1 MPSRMKAVCV
11 SFAPLGL
18 ELHAPSSKLQ
28 AARSKLQVPSRKLQA
43 ASSKFQASGSKLQ
56 APGSTLQAAG
66 SKPKALGFRLS
77 APGFLRV
84 GVVLTVLLITTL
96 PLLSQTT
103 SGRIIGNV
111 HDQSGAAVAGAT
123 VTVTDVQRGTVRAVT
138 TDDSGGYVVSNL
150 QPGTYSVRAEAKGF
164 KTVERRDILIEVAT
178 DVPVEMSLPPG
189 DVKETVVVTSEVP
202 LVNTTSSVLGGTLS
216 NKEMNDL
223 PLNGRN
229 YENLLQLRPGVIRYP
244 GGGFSTTSSNGLRA
258 EDNAY
263 FIEGLFNSEPYSG
276 QAIVNGAG
284 IAGDSATILPIDA
297 IQEFNVQQNPPA
309 EYGWK
314 PGSVVNVGLKS
325 GTNSIHGTAFAFG
338 RDGVMDARNFFNT
351 VPNPKLPRTLEQF
364 GGSIGGPIV
373 KDKLFFFGAYEGQL
387 YDVGNSF
394 GGVLSP
400 SMVSMPTNGTCL
412 FLATG
417 DCADSIPDAIA
428 DLTSAGAIA
437 QGITISNASQLIS
450 GCSVSGGSV
459 TCNGSGFPTNNAP
472 STAITNGFP
481 NEVTVHNG
489 VGKVDVNLNA
499 NNRINGMYFF
509 GNNTG
514 TVEDFPEL
522 QSRWRSDIHTRAQVA
537 GGSWIW
543 TPSAR
548 WVNELRA
555 GYNRLYQ
562 PTLPGDLSTLAS
574 AYGLDTGVSGPNTG
588 GLPRISFGPTF
599 TGLGGF
605 KWPKFQ
611 GPDSITQVT
620 DQIAYTAGKH
630 AIKFGG
636 ELHHNVV
643 TNAAFGNA
651 RGTIK
656 FLGGTYT
663 NPAIP
668 GSATTT
674 LEDFFAGAPTVASV
688 EVGNPTLHLHNWAYS
703 LFAQDDWRVGRN
715 FTVNAGLRYE
725 YSSVLQEDHN
735 LLGNFDPVLGLR
747 QVNVGPHPL
756 STVYNPDHSNIGPRV
771 GFAWDIFGQG
781 QTVLRAGGGLT
792 YETVNWQS
800 FIAFNNAFGLGSVPT
815 GAIIDAAGNTS
826 GGTITT
832 ANITVGPSVP
842 WDNGPVY
849 GNLSTINCFNSPCPI
864 MTVSPNL
871 STPYVWTWTVSFQHS
886 FTPNLTLEM
895 AYVGNH
901 GENLTGIRDINQPPV
916 GSGWPGGPG
925 GALTLCLASAPTYS
939 NCAPD
944 GNAEAAAQPY
954 ATKFPYLANIFQMA
968 NVYRSNYNGL
978 QVTLNSRNY
987 HGLSMVAGY
996 TFSHALDD
1004 VGANWDFGYG
1014 SGLPQNAYNP
1024 AAEYGNSDFD
1034 VRHRFT
1040 LSLTYAIPGKKG
1052 YAQALEGWE
1061 LNSIVTLQSAQPWGP
1076 MDEGTDA
1083 AGIGPLPVSPPAN
1096 SPIRWNFF
1104 GNPKDFKPSA
1114 SGIPYFTAAGGLPA
1128 ACLSNALALDGG
1140 TPGAAT
1146 AAVNLF
1152 GCYAEG
1158 SSVMIPPALGQF
1170 GNMGRNTFS
1179 DLGFRNW
1186 DFSVAKNWHFAERLR
1201 AQFRAEFFNILNH
1214 PNLANPYGG
1223 QNGFGF
1229 NDPSVQ
1235 PFGCACAT
1243 PDVAAAN
1250 PVIGSG
1256 GSRAVQLALKLTF

>member
-1 MPSRMKAVCV
+1 MHFRMKGIRALAVACLVLAV
-11 SFAPLGL
+11 S
-18 ELHAPSSKLQ
+18 
-28 AARSKLQVPSRKLQA
+28 VPS
-43 ASSKFQASGSKLQ
+43 F
-56 APGSTLQAAG
+56 
-66 SKPKALGFRLS
+66 
-77 APGFLRV
+77 
-84 GVVLTVLLITTL
+84 
-96 PLLSQTT
+96 SQTT
-103 SGRIIGNV
+103 TGRIIGNV
-111 HDQSGAAVAGAT
+111 HDQTGAAVAAASLT
-123 VTVTDVQRGTVRAVT
+123 IIDTQRGTRRTAT
-138 TDDSGGYVVSNL
+138 TDDSGGYFVSNL
-150 QPGTYSVRAEAKGF
+150 PPGVYTVRVEAKGF
-164 KTVERRDILIEVAT
+164 RTVEREGVLIEVAT
-178 DVPVEMSLPPG
+178 DVPIEIALSPG
-189 DVKETVVVTSEVP
+189 DVRETVVVTSEVP

-216 NKEMNDL
+216 NQEINDL

-229 YENLLQLRPGVIRYP
+229 YENLLQLRPGVMRYP

-284 IAGDSATILPIDA
+284 IAGDSATILPIDS

-314 PGSVVNVGLKS
+314 PGAVVNVGLKS

-364 GGSIGGPIV
+364 GGSVGGPII
-373 KDKLFFFGAYEGQL
+373 KDKVFFFGAYEGQL
-387 YDVGNSF
+387 YDVGNSY
-394 GGVLSP
+394 GGVTSP

-428 DLTSAGAIA
+428 DFTSPGAIA

-450 GCSVSGGSV
+450 GCTVSGSSV
-459 TCNGSGFPTNNAP
+459 TCNGAGFPTNNNP
-472 STAITNGFP
+472 NVNIPNGFP
-481 NEVTVHNG
+481 NDVTVHNG
-489 VGKVDVNLNA
+489 LGKVDVNVSQNH
-499 NNRINGMYFF
+499 RINGTYFF

-522 QSRWRSDIHTRAQVA
+522 QSKWRSDIHTRAQVV

-543 TPSAR
+543 TPSPR
-548 WVNELRA
+548 WVNEARV

-562 PTLPGDLSTLAS
+562 PTLPGDLNTPAS
-574 AYGLDTGVSGPNTG
+574 SYGLDTGVSGPETG
-588 GLPRISFGPTF
+588 GLPRISFGPEF

-611 GPDSITQVT
+611 GPDSITQFT
-620 DQIAYTAGKH
+620 DHISYTAGKH
-630 AIKFGG
+630 ALKFGA
-636 ELHHNVV
+636 ELHHDVV

-651 RGTIK
+651 RGSIK
-656 FLGGTYT
+656 FLGGTYSNAGFSST
-663 NPAIP
+663 K
-668 GSATTT
+668 

-703 LFAQDDWRVGRN
+703 LFVQDDWRLTRDV
-715 FTVNAGLRYE
+715 TVNLGLRYE
-725 YSSVLQEDHN
+725 YSTVLQEDHN
-735 LLGNFDPVLGLR
+735 LLGNFDPNVGLV
-747 QVNVGPHPL
+747 QVNTGPNRI
-756 STVYNPDHSNIGPRV
+756 SNVYNPDHANIGPRI
-771 GFAWDIFGQG
+771 GFAWDVFGRG
-781 QTVLRAGGGLT
+781 RTVLRGGGGLT

-815 GAIIDAAGNTS
+815 GAIIDSHGDTS

-832 ANITVGPSVP
+832 ANIAVSPSVP
-842 WDNGPVY
+842 WDVGPVY
-849 GNLSTINCFNSPCPI
+849 GNLSTVNCFLSPCPI
-864 MTVSPNL
+864 MTVDRNL
-871 STPYVWTWTVSFQHS
+871 TTPYVWYWTFSMQHS
-886 FTPNLTLEM
+886 FTPNLTLEVS
-895 AYVGNH
+895 YVGNH
-901 GENLTGIRDINQPPV
+901 GQNLTGIRDINQPFV
-916 GSGWPGGPG
+916 GSGWPAANIVACTQA
-925 GALTLCLASAPTYS
+925 ALTSSNGQYPT
-939 NCAPD
+939 
-944 GNAEAAAQPY
+944 GNPVCQDQTQLEVGPFNAQ
-954 ATKFPYLANIFQMA
+954 FPYLSNIFQMG
-968 NVYRSNYNGL
+968 NIYRSNYNGL
-978 QVTLNSRNY
+978 QATLNARNF

-996 TFSHALDD
+996 TWSHAFDD

-1014 SGLPQNAYNP
+1014 SGLPQNAHNP
-1024 AAEYGNSDFD
+1024 AAEYGPSDFD
-1034 VRHRFT
+1034 IRNRFT

-1052 YAQALEGWE
+1052 YGQALEGWE
-1061 LNSIVTLQSAQPWGP
+1061 VNTIVTLQSPQPWGP

-1114 SGIPYFTAAGGLPA
+1114 AGIPYFGGNNSPTMPTNNPA
-1128 ACLSNALALDGG
+1128 CNAQALALDGG
-1140 TPGAAT
+1140 APGAAT
-1146 AAVNLF
+1146 ESLAFF
-1152 GCYAEG
+1152 GCYQEG
-1158 SSVMIPPALGQF
+1158 NSIMIPPALGSF
-1170 GNMGRNTFS
+1170 GNMSRNMFS
-1179 DLGFRNW
+1179 DLGFKDL
-1186 DFSVAKNWHFAERLR
+1186 DFSIAKNWHFTERLR

-1229 NDPSVQ
+1229 NDPSAL

-1256 GSRAVQLALKLTF
+1256 GSRAVQLGLKFTF